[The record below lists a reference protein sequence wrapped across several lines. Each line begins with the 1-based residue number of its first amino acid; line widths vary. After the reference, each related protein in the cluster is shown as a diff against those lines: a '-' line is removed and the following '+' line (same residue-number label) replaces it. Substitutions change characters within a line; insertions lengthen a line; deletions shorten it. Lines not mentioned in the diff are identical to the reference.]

1 MGRVIALSLACL
13 LGVSSCSDE
22 GQTLGE
28 RCQTAS
34 GDEGRTLGNGS
45 LFPSRSLAFT
55 AMGTVGELL
64 LPSEGRTLGE
74 RCQTTSG
81 NEGQTLGSNPE
92 NEGQTLATVRDTI
105 ASLEAEFS
113 IYKTNSIPYRL
124 ANGESV
130 PLPEASR
137 KLFAIVDKMVQTSG
151 GAYDPTVGPL
161 MRLWGFRG
169 GDRLPSFP
177 DSDRLHEGLSLVGW
191 NRVVEVRDDGA
202 RLLAEGARLDFGG
215 VAKGF
220 AVDEAC
226 ERILAQNERETS
238 FLVNLGGN
246 MRAYG
251 TPRPGAKGWTIAVRD
266 PFQPYGKGTVGSLS
280 LTDGQAVATSGC
292 YEQFVEID
300 GVHHTHI
307 LDPRTGMPVRG
318 MAQVT
323 VVAPSAALAD
333 ALSTACFVLGPKESV
348 PLLEAFPGTSAHFI
362 PDEEHGGLAT
372 AITVGTFPWMNQE

>member
-1 MGRVIALSLACL
+1 
-13 LGVSSCSDE
+13 
-22 GQTLGE
+22 
-28 RCQTAS
+28 
-34 GDEGRTLGNGS
+34 
-45 LFPSRSLAFT
+45 
-55 AMGTVGELL
+55 MGTVGELL
-64 LPSEGRTLGE
+64 LPDEGRTLGE
-74 RCQTTSG
+74 RCQTASID
-81 NEGQTLGSNPE
+81 EGRTF
-92 NEGQTLATVRDTI
+92 AIVRDTI
-105 ASLEAEFS
+105 DLLEAEFS
-113 IYKTNSIPYRL
+113 IYKSNSILCRL

-137 KLFAIVDKMVQTSG
+137 RLFFLVDKVVQASG

-191 NRVVEVRDDGA
+191 NRVVEIRGDGAGDGA
-202 RLLAEGARLDFGG
+202 RLLVEGARLDFGG

-300 GVHHTHI
+300 GIRYTHI

>member
-1 MGRVIALSLACL
+1 
-13 LGVSSCSDE
+13 
-22 GQTLGE
+22 
-28 RCQTAS
+28 
-34 GDEGRTLGNGS
+34 
-45 LFPSRSLAFT
+45 
-55 AMGTVGELL
+55 MGTVGELL
-64 LPSEGRTLGE
+64 LPDEGRTLGE
-74 RCQTTSG
+74 RCQTASIDEGRTLG
-81 NEGQTLGSNPE
+81 GGADNEGRTF
-92 NEGQTLATVRDTI
+92 AIVRDTI
-105 ASLEAEFS
+105 DLLEAEFS
-113 IYKTNSIPYRL
+113 IYKSNSILCRL

-137 KLFAIVDKMVQTSG
+137 RLFFLVDKVVQASG

-191 NRVVEVRDDGA
+191 NRVVEIRGDGA
-202 RLLAEGARLDFGG
+202 RLLVEGARLDFGG

-226 ERILAQNERETS
+226 EQILTENGKKS
-238 FLVNLGGN
+238 CFLVNLGGN

-251 TPRPGAKGWTIAVRD
+251 VPRANAKGWTIAVRD
-266 PFQPYGKGTVGSLS
+266 PFQPYGKGSVGSLS
-280 LTDGQAVATSGC
+280 LTGGQAVATSGC

-300 GVHHTHI
+300 GIRYTHI